1 MQRTF
6 VNVIVAIFLT
16 FVITQNAALTMVTVE
31 PISGGYEVEI
41 LGASKIV
48 E

>member
-1 MQRTF
+1 MKRSF

-16 FVITQNAALTMVTVE
+16 FVITQNAALTMVTVK
-31 PISGGYEVEI
+31 PLSNGYEVGI
-41 LGASKIV
+41 LGASKVV

>member
-1 MQRTF
+1 MRKQIAT
-6 VNVIVAIFLT
+6 VITAIFLT

-31 PISGGYEVEI
+31 PIAGGYEVEI
-41 LGASKIV
+41 LGASKVV